1 MNTVQELPV
10 KKPLT
15 ITQCKQ
21 IWKEAKD
28 AAEQAVINTIPT
40 PMIVGSP
47 TSFLGSDID
56 YTKQTYFVAG
66 GACGFAW
73 VNISPARGKFVNYL
87 KSIGVGKT
95 DSYYGGFRIWSDV
108 IAKVPGGQSY
118 ELKRVA
124 AGAAAE
130 VFTKYGIK
138 CYSDGRLD

>member
-56 YTKQTYFVAG
+56 YTKPTYFVAG

-73 VNISPARGKFVNYL
+73 VNIYPARGKFVNYL
-87 KSIGVGKT
+87 KSIGVGGK
-95 DSYYGGFRIWSDV
+95 SYYGGYDV
-108 IAKVPGGQSY
+108 NSSTLANIPGGQSY
-118 ELKRVA
+118 ELKRAA
-124 AGAAAE
+124 AGAAAQ
-130 VFTKYGIK
+130 VFEKYVIK
-138 CYSDGRLD
+138 CYAVGRLD